1 MEPNKRS
8 CLIDT
13 PQESLPPN
21 SFLMRVELSYILFCF
36 FATIRQN
43 HDIFPPALHAMTL
56 SVIVL
61 GFVFFKRGKLAV
73 THFNS
78 IKIKRE
84 AQSVFRVLWLQLKTP
99 APF

>member
-43 HDIFPPALHAMTL
+43 YDISPPALYAITL
-56 SVIVL
+56 SAIVL
-61 GFVFFKRGKLAV
+61 GWFFFLTRKAGGDS
-73 THFNS
+73 F
-78 IKIKRE
+78 
-84 AQSVFRVLWLQLKTP
+84 
-99 APF
+99 

>member
-21 SFLMRVELSYILFCF
+21 SFLMQAELSYILVLVF
-36 FATIRQN
+36 FASIRQN
-43 HDIFPPALHAMTL
+43 YNIFPPALHAITL

-61 GFVFFKRGKLAV
+61 GGFLTRKAGGDSF
-73 THFNS
+73 
-78 IKIKRE
+78 
-84 AQSVFRVLWLQLKTP
+84 
-99 APF
+99 